1 MNKSITLQGQKP
13 SNEDPWA
20 VARITATCSAHSRP
34 PLHSS
39 GVSASAPSKLLAF
52 ITWRVRVMSLL
63 NTSWTASV
71 LCLKLSFLWSLCVPF
86 LLDQHHRELNYQ
98 RITPFGELLKKN
110 LPFWDKITDATSF
123 PFTLWDTKQRQI
135 EFSAVRGLEWIF
147 FSCGWTGPF
156 HIMPM
161 EANLLVH
168 SRLVSGLFWMPECLL
183 SLSRTF
189 LIHSLWFIINTL
201 QCSLSAGLMSY

>member
-20 VARITATCSAHSRP
+20 VARITATGPAHSRP
-34 PLHSS
+34 PLRSS

-86 LLDQHHRELNYQ
+86 LLDQHHREWVRNVLDRERRYSGIQ
-98 RITPFGELLKKN
+98 RSPETTREWTRRFASIGIMWKGPVHPQLKK
-110 LPFWDKITDATSF
+110 I
-123 PFTLWDTKQRQI
+123 
-135 EFSAVRGLEWIF
+135 
-147 FSCGWTGPF
+147 
-156 HIMPM
+156 
-161 EANLLVH
+161 H
-168 SRLVSGLFWMPECLL
+168 SKPRTAENSIWRCLVSHRVNGKLVASVIL
-183 SLSRTF
+183 SQKGRFFFNNSQKGV
-189 LIHSLWFIINTL
+189 ILW
-201 QCSLSAGLMSY
+201 